1 MHFAT
6 VMPIFVL
13 HMFVM
18 WPNLCPFVVSSK
30 VILNLQGFAGFQP
43 VASIASISVLL
54 FMVNSKREHAR
65 SYSLWQSWECY
76 GLQVVVCGDL
86 VLLSLTNL
94 FHNDSCER
102 FWS

>member
-1 MHFAT
+1 MST
-6 VMPIFVL
+6 FVL

-18 WPNLCPFVVSSK
+18 WPNLSPFVVSSK
-30 VILNLQGFAGFQP
+30 VILNLQGFASFQP

-65 SYSLWQSWECY
+65 SYSLWQSWEYCCQ
-76 GLQVVVCGDL
+76 QVVVCSDL

-94 FHNDSCER
+94 FHNDFYER